1 MKNTIGTLLLLVLFA
16 LSGCYDELDKTEA
29 FEPFTRLTISPE
41 GGDFTDVTRTE
52 TGELIETA
60 EVTIEVAA
68 PGLQTATATAVGS
81 DQTVDLG
88 ALNFADGKATL
99 VVPVSRLGETNL
111 IRFTAQNTDGRAFTT
126 RYQIAY

>member
-1 MKNTIGTLLLLVLFA
+1 MKNTISILLLLVLFA

-29 FEPFTRLTISPE
+29 FEPFTKLTFSPE

-52 TGELIETA
+52 AGELIATA
-60 EVTIEVAA
+60 EVTIEVTA
-68 PGLQTATATAVGS
+68 PGLQTATASAVSG
-81 DQTVDLG
+81 DQTIDLG

-99 VVPVSRLGETNL
+99 VVPVSSLGTANL
-111 IRFTAQNTDGRAFTT
+111 IRFSAQNTDGRAFTT